1 MAAMYYCGIDVAKWN
16 HTATVIDE
24 EGQVVVKPALVSND
38 QAGVNLLLG
47 LLAPYQDELLV
58 GLESTGHYWLAL
70 YDQLTQRGYAV
81 VVINPL
87 QVRAFC
93 KLDIRKR
100 KTDRVDAVRIAQFVR
115 FARPP
120 ATDQQLPV
128 LLQLR
133 ELTRFRFRL
142 VQQIGDCKRKILSIL
157 DRVFP
162 EFQTLFSNVF
172 LQSARQ
178 LLEQAVTAEEF
189 ATFDLAE
196 LEAIL
201 AKASRGRFGREK
213 ALEVRR
219 TASCSIGVSFLTDAI
234 HMEMQCL
241 LAQMRLLE
249 HQVDCVQQAIAGV
262 MADLPQYIT
271 TIPGVGLA
279 TGAAMLAEIGDV
291 TRFSTLEKLVAYAG
305 IDASVFKTGEFEGD
319 RMHMSK
325 RGSPHLR
332 QALWLAAGASLLNNP
347 ELKAFYDKKRAEGKP
362 HGVAMGAVCRKLL
375 SRVYIILKEQRPYEM
390 R

>member
-1 MAAMYYCGIDVAKWN
+1 MYYCGIDVAKWN

-24 EGQVVVKPALVSND
+24 YGQVVVKPALVTND
-38 QAGVNLLLG
+38 QPGVNLLFEHLS
-47 LLAPYQDELLV
+47 PYKDDLLV

-70 YDQLTQRGYAV
+70 YDQLTRQGYSV

-87 QVRAFC
+87 QVRAC

-100 KTDRVDAVRIAQFVR
+100 KTDRVDAVRIAQFLR

-120 ATDQQLPV
+120 ATDQQLPIV
-128 LLQLR
+128 LQLR

-142 VQQIGDCKRKILSIL
+142 TQQIGDCKRKVLSIL

-162 EFQTLFSNVF
+162 KFQSLFSSVF

-189 ATFDLAE
+189 ASFDLSE
-196 LEAIL
+196 VEAIL
-201 AKASRGRFGREK
+201 KKASRGQFGREK
-213 ALEVRR
+213 ATQVLH
-219 TASCSIGVSFLTDAI
+219 AAKNSIGVSFLADAVHI
-234 HMEMQCL
+234 EMQCL

-249 HQVDCVQQAIAGV
+249 QQESCLDEAITAV

-271 TIPGVGLA
+271 TIPGVGPV
-279 TGAAMLAEIGDV
+279 TGAALLAEIGDV
-291 TRFSTLEKLVAYAG
+291 TRFATLQALVAYAG
-305 IDASVFKTGEFEGD
+305 IDPTVFDTGQFEGD

-325 RGSPHLR
+325 RGSPYLR
-332 QALWLAAGASLLNNP
+332 NALWLAATGCRLHNP
-347 ELKAFYDKKRAEGKP
+347 ELRAFYDKKRAEGKK
-362 HGVAMGAVCRKLL
+362 HGVAQGAVCRKLL
-375 SRVYIILKEQRPYEM
+375 SRVYVILKEQRPYEI